1 MTNLQKKKK
10 IEKTMSSVDVVV
22 IGGSFAGLAAAL
34 QLVRTHTSVLVVDGG
49 EPRNRFASQSFGTL
63 GHDGKSASAILSE
76 SKAQLARYPS
86 FAYKQ
91 AIVTGV
97 TREDGRFVVVCKA
110 AGDEEQAVVVTAR
123 RIVLASGVVDELPAV
138 PGLKERWG
146 VSVNACAYCH
156 AFETTGKRQGVLGS
170 PMAAHQVAMLPAF
183 GPTTLF
189 TNGVPEFDP
198 PKPEE
203 LEVRHIAIEREPVA
217 ELVGEAPNLEGVK
230 LKDGR
235 VVPVESLYVLPTT
248 SLSPLVAQLG
258 VATASSP
265 TGPFVRVDMFNATS
279 VPGCF
284 AAGDVASPISN
295 LALAIGAG
303 TMAGVSCHQSLLRE
317 PKQEETQ
324 ESPKDEKDKDDDDDD
339 K

>member
-1 MTNLQKKKK
+1 MT
-10 IEKTMSSVDVVV
+10 SFDVVV

-49 EPRNRFASQSFGTL
+49 EPRNRFASKSFGTL
-63 GHDGKSASAILSE
+63 GHDGKSASEILSE
-76 SKAQLARYPS
+76 SKAQLARYPC
-86 FAYKQ
+86 FTYKQ
-91 AIVTGV
+91 AIVNGV
-97 TREDGRFVVVCKA
+97 TRGEDGLFSVVCNA
-110 AGDEEQAVVVTAR
+110 DGDDAEQAVVTAR

-138 PGLKERWG
+138 PGVKERWG
-146 VSVNACAYCH
+146 VTVNACAYCH
-156 AFETTGKRQGVLGS
+156 GYETTGKRQGVLGS
-170 PMAAHQVAMLPAF
+170 LMAAHQVITLPTF

-189 TNGVPEFDP
+189 TNGVAEFDP
-198 PKPEE
+198 PKPAE
-203 LEVRHIAIEREPVA
+203 LEARGITIEREPIE

-235 VVPVESLYVLPTT
+235 VVPIDSLYLLPTT

-258 VATASSP
+258 VVTAASP
-265 TGPFVRVDMFNATS
+265 TGPFVRVDMFNQTS

-317 PKQEETQ
+317 VKET
-324 ESPKDEKDKDDDDDD
+324 EPEPEKEKVEKDDDDE
-339 K
+339 KEE